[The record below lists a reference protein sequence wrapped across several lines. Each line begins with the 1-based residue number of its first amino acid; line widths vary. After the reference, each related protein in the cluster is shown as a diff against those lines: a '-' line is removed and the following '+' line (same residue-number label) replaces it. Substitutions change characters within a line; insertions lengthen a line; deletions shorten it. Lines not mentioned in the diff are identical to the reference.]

1 MSETL
6 TVSPEQQA
14 INQRAMTL
22 LNKMWDRPD
31 FQKIAKEVD
40 PTVRTPADVAEPF
53 VAPIR
58 AELDA
63 ERTRTTV
70 LTDRIDKFIAGQTEM
85 AEDAKFR
92 SKLGDTQS
100 KYRLTDDGMNDV
112 MALMKER
119 QIADPEAAAA
129 LWQSNQPKPKVSLG
143 SSLSPSSMQPSE
155 IMAGS
160 RYGGGAIMS
169 EDSMKLLNTKPLD
182 WMTAAA
188 IEILNE
194 PEAA

>member
-6 TVSPEQQA
+6 TPADLAVRE
-14 INQRAMTL
+14 RAFDIV
-22 LNKMWDRPD
+22 NKLWNRPD
-31 FQKIAKEVD
+31 FQRLAKEAD
-40 PTVRTPADVAEPF
+40 PTIRTAADVAEPF
-53 VAPIR
+53 VAPVR
-58 AELDA
+58 AELEVVKA
-63 ERTRTTV
+63 SNTA
-70 LTDRIDKFIAGQTEM
+70 LTDRIDKFLAGQTEM
-85 AEDAKFR
+85 AEDTKFR
-92 SKLGDTQS
+92 AKLGDTQS

-129 LWQSNQPKPKVSLG
+129 LWQANQPKPKVSLG

-169 EDSMKLLNTKPLD
+169 EESMKLLNTKPLD